1 MPPALNLGIVNA
13 IKEALGLP
21 ETVVGALPIVGAAN
35 SVMGILPE
43 PGSTLPGMVDVL
55 VLEALV

>member
-21 ETVVGALPIVGAAN
+21 ETVVGALPIVLKLTDYGGEA
-35 SVMGILPE
+35 V
-43 PGSTLPGMVDVL
+43 GSWVL
-55 VLEALV
+55 LEALE